1 MRLPPNLKVDLSIA
15 AALAG
20 IGLVRAA
27 ARPPGRPIARPKT
40 DAGNLAVLRE
50 QLQSGERPGE
60 GRSAHRKESSRGQ
73 DAHSPSEIPA
83 RGWWDIAKRVFT
95 QFSQHR
101 IMTEAAGVTFYALLA
116 LFPALAALI
125 SLFGL
130 VADPKIVADELNSV
144 SGFVPGGGVDILHD
158 QIKQLTSASGG
169 ALSFGAVI
177 GLLFALWS
185 ANGGTKSIFD
195 ALNVVY
201 DETEKRSFLR
211 RTLVSLALTLSMLVF
226 VIVAMAAVVALPIA
240 LKFVG
245 LSAVSEILIR
255 VARWPVLMVIISL
268 LLAVLYRYGPSRTK
282 ARWRWVTWGGAFAA
296 VAWVIVS
303 FAFSYYV
310 SNFGNYNKTYGSL
323 GAAIGFLTWIWISSM
338 VVLVG
343 AEVDA
348 EMEHQTADDTTTG
361 PAKPRGARGANKADH
376 VPAA

>member
-1 MRLPPNLKVDLSIA
+1 MRLPPNLKVDLSVA
-15 AALAG
+15 AS
-20 IGLVRAA
+20 
-27 ARPPGRPIARPKT
+27 RPPGRPAARPTT
-40 DAGNLAVLRE
+40 DAGSLAALRE
-50 QLQSGERPGE
+50 QLQHG
-60 GRSAHRKESSRGQ
+60 ESSKEGGSARGNDKSRGH
-73 DAHSPSEIPA
+73 DAKSPSEIPA

-95 QFSQHR
+95 QFGEHR

-116 LFPALAALI
+116 LFPALAALV

-130 VADPKIVADELNSV
+130 VANPQIVADQLNSA
-144 SGFVPGGGVDILHD
+144 SGFVPGGGIDILHD

-169 ALSFGAVI
+169 ALSFAAIG

-201 DETEKRSFLR
+201 DEKEKRGFVR
-211 RTLVSLALTLSMLVF
+211 RTLVSLALTVSMLVF
-226 VIVAMAAVVALPIA
+226 IILAMAAVVALPIA

-282 ARWRWVTWGGAFAA
+282 ARWRWVTWGGALAA
-296 VAWVIVS
+296 VIWVIVS
-303 FAFSYYV
+303 IAFSYYV

-338 VVLVG
+338 VVLIG

-348 EMEHQTADDTTTG
+348 EMEHQTGHDTTTG
-361 PAKPRGARGANKADH
+361 PAKPRGARGANKADQ
-376 VPAA
+376 VAAA